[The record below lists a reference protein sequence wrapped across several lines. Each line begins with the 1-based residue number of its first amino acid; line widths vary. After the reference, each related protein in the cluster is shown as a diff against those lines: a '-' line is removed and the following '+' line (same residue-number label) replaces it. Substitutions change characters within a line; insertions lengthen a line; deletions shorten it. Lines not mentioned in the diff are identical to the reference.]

1 MRFIPFYLV
10 LFLLCFPFSK
20 LPRPFPALER
30 ALYLREQNT
39 GQDLHHKEG
48 AGRSAKRLG
57 KWRHFSVTGE
67 AERPGPHA
75 SFSLLSACQQPAGT
89 TLLFVRRFT
98 PLRSPARRPSASVP
112 GRPAFEA

>member
-10 LFLLCFPFSK
+10 VFLLRFPPGK
-20 LPRPFPALER
+20 LPRSFPAPEK

-48 AGRSAKRLG
+48 SGRSAKRLG

-75 SFSLLSACQQPAGT
+75 SFSLLSACRQPAGT
-89 TLLFVRRFT
+89 TLLFV
-98 PLRSPARRPSASVP
+98 
-112 GRPAFEA
+112 